1 LAVYNPDHVKKAL
14 KIILRVLAVLL
25 AIIFL
30 AFVGGWIYL
39 KQHKKEVISYIET
52 EAKKG
57 LNGGEL
63 HIADINIGF
72 KHTFPRIAFTIDN
85 LTLQDSLWYQHHHN
99 LISATRV
106 YATLDFFKLIIGKIN
121 IGRVQLENPHIY
133 IYTDT
138 SGYTNTSLF
147 KKNTPP
153 NKDAPKDLAYPIL
166 EINHGV
172 LAVDKK
178 DVNKF
183 FGYEISSLICHIQGS
198 TDNPVLKID
207 ADLDCKIQQMTFNS
221 EKGPFLQG
229 KTVVGKFE
237 FQFNKASKVLQF
249 EKIKLAVDKQPF
261 VLTGKFFLADV
272 PTPFTL
278 SWETDNL
285 SFRKAAS
292 FLSNNIRLKLDQYD
306 ISETITHLIGSM
318 DNTEPEYK
326 TPLIHLRLSVINKNL
341 ITPIVKIDN
350 ASFTATFNNEEVK
363 GKGHEDSNTVM
374 HFAPFKADWEQI
386 DFSCD
391 SIVIRD
397 LIHPR
402 MNMHIASN
410 FQLEDIN
417 TIFDE
422 NVLAFTKGS
431 GKINMTYRGSLEKN
445 YDSSRTISGTFN
457 MDSASLT
464 YVPRNLQFSK
474 GTGVVRFANKDILID
489 NLILYSGTTDL
500 NMSGRIKSVFYLINQ
515 KNKKLSL
522 DWSIK
527 SNKLNLNDFT
537 SYLKQQHSKAIAKK
551 KKSSLAQTL
560 TGFTNLLE
568 TADFNL
574 NLNAKQLIYKKFNA
588 ENLVANLD
596 MDDNAINL
604 KKINLQHA
612 GGTIF
617 IQGIVRND
625 PAANPFSFKSQ
636 LKNVNVSKIFYAF
649 NNFGLKSPTDKNIIG
664 ALTADVTMQGGFT
677 TKAQIIPEELKGF
690 VKFNLHDG
698 QLVNFEPVQ
707 KIQQTVFKSRNF
719 SDIQFADLH
728 DLLEINGNNIT
739 INRMEIHSTVI
750 TMFIE
755 GIYNTKTGPDLSIQ
769 VPLSNLKA
777 NKDSVLVNKGIF
789 SKTGVSARLRA
800 QKGEDGK
807 IKITWD
813 PFNKS
818 GKQKKKKA

>member
-1 LAVYNPDHVKKAL
+1 M
-14 KIILRVLAVLL
+14 KISLRILAVLL
-25 AIIFL
+25 AIILL
-30 AFVGGWIYL
+30 AFIGGWIYL
-39 KQHKKEVISYIET
+39 KQHKKEVISFIEA

-63 HIADINIGF
+63 HIGDINIGF
-72 KHTFPRIAFTIDN
+72 KHTFPRIAFTIDT
-85 LTLQDSLWYQHHHN
+85 LTLRDSLWNQHHHD
-99 LISATRV
+99 LISAIRV
-106 YATLDFFKLIIGKIN
+106 YATLDFFKLIVGKIN
-121 IGRVQLENPHIY
+121 IGRVQLESPHIY

-153 NKDAPKDLAYPIL
+153 NKDAPKNLAYPIL

-178 DVNKF
+178 DNNKF
-183 FGYEISSLICHIQGS
+183 FGYDISSLVCHIQGS
-198 TDNPVLKID
+198 TDNPVLKIN
-207 ADLDCKIQQMTFNS
+207 ADLDCKIQRMTFNP
-221 EKGPFLQG
+221 EKGPFLEG
-229 KTVVGKFE
+229 KTVVGEFE

-249 EKIKLAVDKQPF
+249 EKIKLAVDQQSF
-261 VLTGKFFLADV
+261 IFTGKFFLAEV
-272 PTPFTL
+272 PTPFTF

-292 FLSNNIRLKLDQYD
+292 FLSNNIRLKLDQYN
-306 ISETITHLIGSM
+306 ISENITHLTGSI

-326 TPLIHLRLSVINKNL
+326 TPLIHLRLNVQNKSL
-341 ITPIVKIDN
+341 TTPIVKIDN
-350 ASFTATFNNEEVK
+350 ASFNATFNNEEVK

-374 HFAPFKADWEQI
+374 HFAPFKANWEKI

-402 MNMHIASN
+402 MIMHILSN
-410 FQLEDIN
+410 FHLENIN

-422 NVLAFTKGS
+422 NVLAFNKGL
-431 GKINMTYRGSLEKN
+431 GKINLTYHGSLEKS
-445 YDSSRTISGTFN
+445 YDSTRMISGTFN

-464 YVPRNLQFSK
+464 YVPRNLQFTK
-474 GTGVVRFANKDILID
+474 GSGIIRFANKNILID
-489 NLILYSGTTDL
+489 NLVLYSGTTDL
-500 NMSGRIKSVFYLINQ
+500 NMSGRVKSIFYLINQ

-527 SNKLNLNDFT
+527 STKLNLNDFT
-537 SYLKQQHSKAIAKK
+537 SYLKQQHTKVVAKK
-551 KKSSLAQTL
+551 KKSSLVQTL
-560 TGFTNLLE
+560 TEFTNLLE
-568 TADFNL
+568 RADFNL
-574 NLNAKQLIYKKFNA
+574 DLNAKQLTYKKFIA

-604 KKINLQHA
+604 KKINLKHA

-636 LKNVNVSKIFYAF
+636 LKNVNVTKIFYAF
-649 NNFGLKSPTDKNIIG
+649 NNFGLKSPTDKNIG
-664 ALTADVTMQGGFT
+664 GTLTADVTLQGGFT
-677 TKAQIIPEELKGF
+677 TKAQLIPDELKGF
-690 VKFNLHDG
+690 VKFNLLNG

-739 INRMEIHSTVI
+739 INRMEIRSTVL
-750 TMFIE
+750 TMFVE
-755 GIYNTKTGPDLSIQ
+755 GIYNMKTGPDLSIQ

-807 IKITWD
+807 VKITWD
-813 PFNKS
+813 PFNKA
-818 GKQKKKKA
+818 GKEMKAKTQKKA